1 MVNTVI
7 VNMSMSIF
15 MVIRIDTQIY
25 ESDTLYINVILGFYC
40 IIVMI
45 LFEVL

>member
-1 MVNTVI
+1 MITDGRLTNHVISCTVPMVNTVI

-25 ESDTLYINVILGFYC
+25 ER
-40 IIVMI
+40 
-45 LFEVL
+45 